1 MVISGHRY
9 LLETVVPGKISAVV
23 PGKIIGMVN
32 KNVAVKKV
40 KKSKK
45 KQLEKQADI
54 EEFKK
59 IRHEVW
65 EWELRRA
72 VEKQEGATVEL
83 RRAVDEQFSMAMR
96 SLPRSK
102 STSVCT
108 PNPIVIRNLQAWSR
122 RPQCIHQQAC
132 VIRPIFKNACAFIQV
147 SAIGAHLQSVG
158 AHLQENRQ
166 GVHWRSLSVSPCR
179 KKGLVK
185 QSLVKQLLKL

>member
-1 MVISGHRY
+1 MVIG
-9 LLETVVPGKISAVV
+9 LVNTPPCNKLETVVPGKISAVV

-45 KQLEKQADI
+45 KQLEKKADAWK
-54 EEFKK
+54 FNFTAA
-59 IRHEVW
+59 EVG
-65 EWELRRA
+65 EWAE
-72 VEKQEGATVEL
+72 ATVEL

-122 RPQCIHQQAC
+122 RPRCIHQQAC